1 MPAERIVRRVPRWVL
16 LGVGVA
22 VLACAA
28 PGVGQAAGGQ
38 DAAVVPLL
46 RERLQKMNAKGAA
59 GSSSEIAVRA
69 AMPKIYEPEGD
80 RPLWTPDRLDTLLA
94 LIRAS
99 AEDGL
104 RPEDYHLDALTK
116 RAPALAGAD
125 PAARADADLL
135 ATDAFCLLLYHLY
148 FGKVDPKSLD
158 PNWNFEPRPIGGRGG
173 AEFVREAVTKNRL
186 REAVARVRPDHWWY
200 AKARAALAQ
209 YRALADKGG
218 WPAVSPGPALKL
230 GAKGPRVV
238 ELRRR
243 LAVTGELSKQ
253 PLDSEDYDAPLAAA
267 VRDFQTRHRLTSD
280 GAVAAETLAELNVPA
295 EARVRQI
302 RINLERARWV
312 LHEITP
318 GDLVIVDVAGFDAV
332 FARGGKEIWRSR
344 VQVGKPYRQTPIF
357 KAMID
362 QVVFNPTWTVPP
374 GILAKDTLPAVKK
387 DPGYLKKKGLDVV
400 DRDGKTVD
408 PSSIDWAKQTASS
421 FPYMFRQ
428 GAGPDNALGR
438 VKINFPNPH
447 LVYLHDTPSKALF
460 EKDMRTFSSG
470 CMRVQRPLE
479 LAGLLLNDP
488 KTWSAAAMDAVVAA
502 GETKA
507 VKLERQVPVLIVYWT
522 IDPRVEGRTVFKRDP
537 YSRDPKLAAALD
549 ASSPAGRP
557 AQ

>member
-1 MPAERIVRRVPRWVL
+1 MPAGRIARRVSRWAL

-22 VLACAA
+22 ILTCGRVL
-28 PGVGQAAGGQ
+28 GQAAGDA

-46 RERLQKMNAKGAA
+46 RERLQRMQAKGAA
-59 GSSSEIAVRA
+59 GSSSEVAART
-69 AMPKIYEPEGD
+69 AMPKIYEPGGD
-80 RPLWTPDRLDTLLA
+80 RPLWDPEKLDTLLA

-104 RPEDYHLDALTK
+104 RPEDYHLEALTQ
-116 RAPALAGAD
+116 RAKAVAPGAD

-158 PNWNFEPRPIGGRGG
+158 PNWNFAPRPIGDRGG
-173 AEFVREAVTKNRL
+173 ADFVRDALTQNQL
-186 REAVARVRPDHWWY
+186 REAVARVRPEHWWY

-209 YRALADKGG
+209 YRALAEKGG
-218 WPAVSPGPALKL
+218 WPPISPGPALKL

-243 LAVTGELSKQ
+243 LAATGELSNQ
-253 PLDSEDYDAPLAAA
+253 PVDGEDYDAPLAAA
-267 VRDFQTRHRLTSD
+267 VKDFQTRHRMTSD
-280 GAVAAETLAELNVPA
+280 GAVAAETLAELNVPV

-318 GDLVIVDVAGFDAV
+318 GDLVIVDVAGFDV
-332 FARGGKEIWRSR
+332 IFARGGDEIWRSKI
-344 VQVGKPYRQTPIF
+344 QVGKPYRQTPIF
-357 KAMID
+357 KSAID

-374 GILAKDTLPAVKK
+374 GILANDMLPAIKK
-387 DPGYLKKKGLDVV
+387 DRGYLQKKGLEVV

-408 PSSIDWAKQTASS
+408 PSSIDWAKQTAST
-421 FPYMFRQ
+421 FPYMLRQ

-438 VKINFPNPH
+438 VKILFPNPH

-460 EKDMRTFSSG
+460 EKDARAFSSG

-479 LAGLLLNDP
+479 LAGLVLNDP
-488 KTWSAAAMDAVVAA
+488 KTWSAAAMDAVVAS
-502 GETKA
+502 GETKT
-507 VKLERQVPVLIVYWT
+507 VRVERPIPVLIVYWT

-537 YSRDPKLAAALD
+537 YGRDPKLAAALD
-549 ASSPAGRP
+549 AAFGQPAR
-557 AQ
+557 

>member
-1 MPAERIVRRVPRWVL
+1 MAASRLVQRVSRWAL
-16 LGVGVA
+16 LGVGFA
-22 VLACAA
+22 ILTC
-28 PGVGQAAGGQ
+28 GRLLGQGAEGQ

-46 RERLQKMNAKGAA
+46 RERLQQMQAKGAA
-59 GSSSEIAVRA
+59 GSSSEVATRA
-69 AMPKIYEPEGD
+69 AMPKVYEPGGD
-80 RPLWTPDRLDTLLA
+80 RPLWNPEKLDALLA

-104 RPEDYHLDALTK
+104 LPEDYHLEALTQ
-116 RAPALAGAD
+116 RAKAVAPGAD

-135 ATDAFCLLLYHLY
+135 ATDALCLLLYHLY

-158 PNWNFEPRPIGGRGG
+158 PNWNFAPRPIGDRS
-173 AEFVREAVTKNRL
+173 ATDFVRDALTKNQL
-186 REAVARVRPDHWWY
+186 REAVARVRPEHWWY

-209 YRALADKGG
+209 YRALAEKGG
-218 WPAVSPGPALKL
+218 WPPISPGPALKL

-253 PLDSEDYDAPLAAA
+253 PVDSEDYDAPLAAA
-267 VRDFQTRHRLTSD
+267 VKDFQTRHRMTSD
-280 GAVAAETLAELNVPA
+280 GAVAAETLAELNVPV

-318 GDLVIVDVAGFDAV
+318 GDLVIVDVAGFDV
-332 FARGGKEIWRSR
+332 IFARGGDEIWRSKI
-344 VQVGKPYRQTPIF
+344 QVGKPYRQTPIF
-357 KAMID
+357 KSAID

-374 GILAKDTLPAVKK
+374 GILANDMLPAIKK
-387 DPGYLKKKGLDVV
+387 DPGYLQKKGLEVV
-400 DRDGKTVD
+400 DRNGKTVD
-408 PSSIDWAKQTASS
+408 PSSIDWAKQTAST
-421 FPYMFRQ
+421 FPYMLRQ

-438 VKINFPNPH
+438 VKILFPNPH

-460 EKDMRTFSSG
+460 EKDARAFSSG

-479 LAGLLLNDP
+479 LAGLVLNDP
-488 KTWSAAAMDAVVAA
+488 KTWSAAAIDAVVAS
-502 GETKA
+502 GETKT
-507 VKLERQVPVLIVYWT
+507 VRVERPIPVLIVYWT

-537 YSRDPKLAAALD
+537 YGRDPKLAAALD
-549 ASSPAGRP
+549 GAFGQPAR
-557 AQ
+557 